1 MDYQRTVIPLF
12 VSYLKKYPIL
22 ALTGPRQSGKTTFL
36 KFQLT
41 DYRYVNFENPD
52 NRSFFQKDPKGFLEL
67 YNTKVIFDEAQHVPQ
82 LFSYLQDIVDNNKI
96 MGQFIISG
104 SQNFHLME
112 SISQSLAGRVGI
124 FRMYPFDFAEMKN
137 ANWLTEN
144 YASAMSRG
152 FYPALFDRN
161 IPSSKYF
168 KDYIDTYLMRD
179 VNQLKNIQ
187 DARSFKTF
195 LRLCATRAGQLLNYN
210 DLARDAGISH
220 TTARSWISV
229 LETSYIVFLLPPY
242 FKNYSKRLI
251 KSPKLYFYDTGLLC
265 YLLNFKDEP
274 PTITN
279 SYYGSIFE
287 NMVISELIK
296 QNEHKQL
303 GREYFFWRDSKG
315 HEIDLLYDVN
325 NQLHI
330 GEVKATKTISNK
342 LFEGLD
348 KFSAIST
355 DEIKSKSL
363 YYAGD
368 INQVGDKYKILGWK
382 SIE

>member
-1 MDYQRTVIPLF
+1 
-12 VSYLKKYPIL
+12 
-22 ALTGPRQSGKTTFL
+22 
-36 KFQLT
+36 
-41 DYRYVNFENPD
+41 
-52 NRSFFQKDPKGFLEL
+52 
-67 YNTKVIFDEAQHVPQ
+67 
-82 LFSYLQDIVDNNKI
+82 